1 MVLHSSGSLADHLG
15 RSKEKYQHW
24 ALPETV
30 LNTSG
35 WDPSID
41 GLKTSLGDPDML
53 PGLRNTGLDALQDL
67 FQGFCLHLKTL
78 GPPRLHSSV
87 LGGEQRLRWG
97 WQEQQGTSLVAVARE
112 WRLILLPPG
121 PDPPGNGKV
130 LPPRLLPMRCLQ
142 QVPGRHPLHR
152 GLLQP
157 GVLCHRLP
165 QVSPPLGVWCGTGL
179 RDFPLLSSSPSSL
192 FQKLCS

>member
-1 MVLHSSGSLADHLG
+1 MGSWVLIPFLLLTGISWNSVICSLRRDWVGVVLHSSGSLADHLG

-41 GLKTSLGDPDML
+41 VLKTSLGDPDML

-87 LGGEQRLRWG
+87 LGGEQRL
-97 WQEQQGTSLVAVARE
+97 
-112 WRLILLPPG
+112 
-121 PDPPGNGKV
+121 
-130 LPPRLLPMRCLQ
+130 
-142 QVPGRHPLHR
+142 
-152 GLLQP
+152 
-157 GVLCHRLP
+157 
-165 QVSPPLGVWCGTGL
+165 
-179 RDFPLLSSSPSSL
+179 
-192 FQKLCS
+192 